1 MHYPKTLRLCVVIK
15 HSYLSD
21 CLLQHSILIYVYQVW
36 FEKTINCDN
45 NLYLIS
51 YIHLLLRCNRY
62 LIKLLKYTIPTYQ
75 KKTSYFRQKGL
86 SIFLPWKWKKN
97 LLTFSSVMSQ
107 NFSTS
112 FIVQFHV
119 SLSSHTWLTDQ
130 YFDRLESRP
139 IVCAIWN
146 KEKQKRCKKMFSK
159 YFLLEKLLHI

>member
-1 MHYPKTLRLCVVIK
+1 MIIICIWYR
-15 HSYLSD
+15 
-21 CLLQHSILIYVYQVW
+21 IYIY
-36 FEKTINCDN
+36 
-45 NLYLIS
+45 
-51 YIHLLLRCNRY
+51 HLRCNRY
-62 LIKLLKYTIPTYQ
+62 LIKLLNIHTNLPKKDILLYAKGTTYISTLKM
-75 KKTSYFRQKGL
+75 KK
-86 SIFLPWKWKKN
+86 KKN

-119 SLSSHTWLTDQ
+119 SLSAHTWLTDQ

-146 KEKQKRCKKMFSK
+146 KEKQKRCKNMFSK